1 MIDLTHTKV
10 EEFIMTVQ
18 TPYRYDVVGSFLRPE
33 KLKQARKDYGSKKIS
48 REELTQIE
56 DECITDLVQK
66 EKAAG
71 LHVITDGEF
80 RRATWHLDFMWGFDG
95 VSHTPTKTG
104 LPFHGEAAMIDD
116 TYITGKVGVSG
127 THPFVEHFKFLT
139 QFEDE
144 NTIAKQTIPAPAQFL
159 EQMILPFAL
168 ENTKKYYEDTEEL
181 VQDIAKGYK
190 VVIQQLYDAGCR
202 CIQFDDCSWGMLV
215 DEKAPLFF
223 QTDQEGLLKVQ
234 ELFLRINNLA
244 IEGKPEDLTINTH
257 VCRGNFHSTYASSG
271 AYDAVAKTLFA
282 KENVHAYILEFDD
295 ARSGGFEPLKEVT
308 PDKKVVLGLVTTKLA
323 KLEDKET
330 VIARI
335 KEASQ
340 YVPLENLCLSPQCGF
355 ASCEIGNK
363 LTEEQQWAKVKL
375 VKEIA
380 EEVWG

>member
-33 KLKQARKDYGSKKIS
+33 KLKQARKDYESKKIS

-127 THPFVEHFKFLT
+127 THPFVEHFKYVK

-282 KENVHAYILEFDD
+282 KENVHDYFLEFDD

-308 PDKKVVLGLVTTKLA
+308 PDKKVVLGLVTTKSA